1 MDIGLIVIIGYIA
14 QHLRGF
20 IVLLIILGVVLII
33 HSIAHAGDAEARR
46 QVMNY
51 MDSSDKLMNAT
62 DSRSI
67 KKVRES
73 IESLDHEYSKVRDI
87 AGQSGN
93 YLYTEDRSFLTE
105 HLHDLEQEKWEKKAD
120 KYLQEF
126 SDCYLTIVGGE
137 FENFKDVDS
146 LFKMEKRCISLWQ
159 KYYAIDLSEYETT
172 IYPKRYLREW
182 MGEDYDTCMECH
194 EALEKK
200 LSDCVD
206 KMRPEY
212 KRKTALYGMIV
223 TRVASF
229 GSIARSELLKQRF
242 DGYIPEEVKCCYNAL
257 IKENR
262 LVEVKL
268 GGRYFVSLSDKELSK
283 QQGKEMKSPA
293 YVMKEDDQM
302 IPKSD
307 KLVHD
312 AIVKHLMD
320 EGAEYID
327 MTHKGGGLYFFS
339 EAIAEDLKAKG
350 YNIGYAENG
359 SRSTSGRPA
368 WYLKP

>member
-1 MDIGLIVIIGYIA
+1 MDIGMIVIIGFIA

-20 IVLLIILGVVLII
+20 IVLLIVLGVVLII
-33 HSIAHAGDAEARR
+33 RGIAHAGDAEARQ

-51 MDSSDKLMNAT
+51 MGSSDKLINAT

-73 IESLDHEYSKVRDI
+73 IASLDYEYSKVKDL

-93 YLYTEDRSFLTE
+93 YLYTEDRTFLTE
-105 HLHDLEQEKWEKKAD
+105 HLHDLEEEKWEKRAD

-137 FENFKDVDS
+137 FENFKDVDA
-146 LFKMEKRCISLWQ
+146 LFKMKKRCISLWQ

-172 IYPKRYLREW
+172 IYPKRYLRDW
-182 MGEDYDTCMECH
+182 MGEDYDPCMESH

-200 LSDCVD
+200 LNDCVD

-212 KRKTALYGMIV
+212 KRKNALYGIIV
-223 TRVASF
+223 TRVASI

-242 DGYIPEEVKCCYNAL
+242 DGYVPEEVKCCYNAL

-283 QQGKEMKSPA
+283 QQGKGTKAIARETKG
-293 YVMKEDDQM
+293 VDQM

-312 AIVKHLMD
+312 AVIRHLMD

-339 EAIAEDLKAKG
+339 ESIAEDLKDKG

-368 WYLKP
+368 WYLKQ

>member
-1 MDIGLIVIIGYIA
+1 M
-14 QHLRGF
+14 RGF
-20 IVLLIILGVVLII
+20 IVFLILLGVFLII
-33 HSIAHAGDAEARR
+33 HSIAHAGDAEARQR
-46 QVMNY
+46 K
-51 MDSSDKLMNAT
+51 MDYLEASDKIISAT
-62 DSRSI
+62 DSQSI
-67 KKVRES
+67 KTVRNS
-73 IESLDHEYSKVRDI
+73 IERLDCEYSKIKDI
-87 AGQSGN
+87 AGESSN
-93 YLYTEDRSFLTE
+93 YLYTEDRKFLVE

-126 SDCYLTIVGGE
+126 SDCYLTIIDGE
-137 FENFKDVDS
+137 LEHFADVEL
-146 LFKMEKRCISLWQ
+146 LFKTKKRCISLWQ
-159 KYYAIDLSEYETT
+159 KYFAIDLSEYETT
-172 IYPKRYLREW
+172 IYPKRYMREW
-182 MGEDYDTCMECH
+182 MGEDYDPCMESH

-212 KRKTALYGMIV
+212 KRKTALYGIIV
-223 TRVASF
+223 TRVASC
-229 GSIARSELLKQRF
+229 GSIARSELLKQHF
-242 DGYIPEEVKCCYNAL
+242 NGYIPEEVKCCYNAL
-257 IKENR
+257 VKENR

-283 QQGKEMKSPA
+283 QERNGTKATTRETKEA
-293 YVMKEDDQM
+293 DQM

-339 EAIAEDLKAKG
+339 QSVAEELKAKG
-350 YNIGYAENG
+350 YNIDYAQKG

-368 WYLKP
+368 WYLRQ